1 MKNVSLYLPLID
13 TRVSMVRVVFESN
26 GKPYTYKCDI
36 RVEVGDLV
44 VVEARNWY
52 QVVRVVDVDLP
63 LPIEDDDTD
72 YRWVVCAVETR
83 QHDMR
88 KQEEDVLI
96 AQVTKARVNDM
107 RERILTGMG
116 LSPDT
121 VRRLRS
127 EVLDDDDV
135 IEDEDDD

>member
-1 MKNVSLYLPLID
+1 MKNASLYLPLID
-13 TRVSMVRVVFESN
+13 TRVSMVRVVFDSN

-52 QVVRVVDVDLP
+52 QVVRVVDVDVP

-72 YRWVVCAVETR
+72 YRWVVCAVETG

-88 KQEEDVLI
+88 KQEEELLV
-96 AQVTKARVNDM
+96 AQVTRARVDSM
-107 RERILTGMG
+107 RQRILDNMG
-116 LSPDT
+116 LSADV
-121 VRRLRS
+121 VRRLRH
-127 EVLDDDDV
+127 EVLDDNYDD
-135 IEDEDDD
+135 EAWDE